1 MENFYSATGQQVFFP
16 LSGDLS
22 ISTPTLSYSS
32 LISTAQQGQF
42 WRSHCPP
49 NHSDAG
55 DSQGGD
61 AEH

>member
-42 WRSHCPP
+42 WRSHCPLSKFRQST
-49 NHSDAG
+49 HTKKV
-55 DSQGGD
+55 
-61 AEH
+61 